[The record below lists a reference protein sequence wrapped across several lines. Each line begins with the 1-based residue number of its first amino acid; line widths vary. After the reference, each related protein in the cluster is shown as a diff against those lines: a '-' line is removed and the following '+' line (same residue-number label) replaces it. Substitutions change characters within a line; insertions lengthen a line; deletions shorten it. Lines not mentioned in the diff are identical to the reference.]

1 MKKMSNSLFTQ
12 RLLEALE
19 VIQEA
24 ELLLKEACDA
34 YNEVHE
40 EKTEV
45 SINIVFGPK
54 SDEPEVVH

>member
-1 MKKMSNSLFTQ
+1 MSNSLFNQ

-34 YNEVHE
+34 YNEDHE

-54 SDEPEVVH
+54 SDEP